1 MWLTLPTGILIG
13 VYLAGIVTGWWSGI
27 SLQADI
33 RPDSLL
39 TEKLQPVT
47 EIPTVKAETSSVT
60 VTTQPAVEFAPDF
73 ALLGL
78 FDELET
84 HTMSQHRGGPVILNF
99 WASWCAPCRAEMPAF
114 QRAHEQFGSDGLVI
128 LGVNQTFIDDIDA
141 AREFANELDLTF
153 PLVRDDSGNV
163 SSAAFD
169 VRVLPTTII
178 IDSAGTIHSVHL
190 GPMNDEQIEVVV
202 NELATE

>member
-1 MWLTLPTGILIG
+1 
-13 VYLAGIVTGWWSGI
+13 
-27 SLQADI
+27 
-33 RPDSLL
+33 
-39 TEKLQPVT
+39 
-47 EIPTVKAETSSVT
+47 
-60 VTTQPAVEFAPDF
+60 
-73 ALLGL
+73 
-78 FDELET
+78 
-84 HTMSQHRGGPVILNF
+84 
-99 WASWCAPCRAEMPAF
+99 MPAF

-202 NELATE
+202 NELATELPLPK